1 MGYPTQL
8 QALGQGLDADPVA
21 AFIRKVALAA
31 EAIGFQAG
39 VGGMETAGGIISY
52 LAAHPE
58 HIAAFNKNGSVFDLP
73 NDWIIDGCLTWMAAD
88 GKIWHPDDARAA
100 REAIAAGLAPLDERG
115 A

>member
-73 NDWIIDGCLTWMAAD
+73 NDWIIDGCRTWMAAD